1 MVSHTD
7 DLSTQDAAPTR
18 LSLLAPLP
26 AADSPDARA
35 VAASLPGV
43 HMGLCLHRDALDA
56 PSSYIIQ
63 SAASQSR
70 TVVSANTLE
79 EMSVGEFEER
89 VRGVVPGAGSTGQ
102 AAGGD
107 GMVWIHFEGR
117 NPGVV
122 LQCVRWLR
130 RTYRSGRVW
139 VSVECEKPE
148 REGMR
153 DVAALAD
160 VVFYSRL
167 WAEVCP
173 SLLSP
178 SLRPPH
184 PLTTPHQ
191 AHAPPHT
198 PSTPLTP
205 SAFLTAQIPHT
216 LPRATLLCTWGS
228 AGAALLQ
235 KAPGGMHTRA
245 SVAGWTGA
253 EAGESSLES
262 AARDSRGLE
271 DRSLTQD
278 LSLTQVT
285 NPPQP
290 IDTVGAGDTFI
301 AGMLYALSLRWRP
314 DTALA
319 YANEVAGRKVVRR
332 GFGGLGEE
340 MRGWGGGEGKGGDGA
355 EGV

>member
-1 MVSHTD
+1 MSFTTFT
-7 DLSTQDAAPTR
+7 LPPST
-18 LSLLAPLP
+18 
-26 AADSPDARA
+26 
-35 VAASLPGV
+35 
-43 HMGLCLHRDALDA
+43 
-56 PSSYIIQ
+56 
-63 SAASQSR
+63 
-70 TVVSANTLE
+70 
-79 EMSVGEFEER
+79 
-89 VRGVVPGAGSTGQ
+89 
-102 AAGGD
+102 
-107 GMVWIHFEGR
+107 
-117 NPGVV
+117 
-122 LQCVRWLR
+122 
-130 RTYRSGRVW
+130 
-139 VSVECEKPE
+139 
-148 REGMR
+148 
-153 DVAALAD
+153 
-160 VVFYSRL
+160 
-167 WAEVCP
+167 
-173 SLLSP
+173 
-178 SLRPPH
+178 H

-262 AARDSRGLE
+262 AAPDSRGLE
-271 DRSLTQD
+271 DRSLMQDLSLTRD
-278 LSLTQVT
+278 LSLTQVRSLTQDMSLTQDT

-301 AGMLYALSLRWRP
+301 AGMLYALSLSWRP

-340 MRGWGGGEGKGGDGA
+340 MRRWGGGEGMEQRVYE
-355 EGV
+355 EGR